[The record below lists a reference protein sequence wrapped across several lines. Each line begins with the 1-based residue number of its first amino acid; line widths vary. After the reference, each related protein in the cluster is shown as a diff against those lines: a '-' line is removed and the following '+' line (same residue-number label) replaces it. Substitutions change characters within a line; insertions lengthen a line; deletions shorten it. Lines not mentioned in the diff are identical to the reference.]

1 MFVLKLKWEQKS
13 RLWQDFDDG
22 FLAFWPDLE
31 ISDVWFLYTNI
42 CSFSSFFFFSNGN
55 LVDFVCAIFYSTLNK
70 AGGEGAEP
78 GFLQCQNTLC
88 STTTLITKS

>member
-1 MFVLKLKWEQKS
+1 MY
-13 RLWQDFDDG
+13 G
-22 FLAFWPDLE
+22 FCILIFGPLAH
-31 ISDVWFLYTNI
+31 FL
-42 CSFSSFFFFSNGN
+42 FSNGN